1 MSVSRRAMLTVAAL
15 GTAGVVA
22 SIRALRELS
31 RLQLSYAVPAPNDS
45 SAAGV
50 SDYHGMQYRN
60 FGSTDMKVS
69 EIGFGSWAIGGN
81 AYGSVARPQ
90 SLDALARA
98 EELGCNFVDTAMVYG
113 DAEEILGE
121 FLASRRSKWLLASKY
136 SGQKAGLQA
145 TLESQLRRLR
155 TEAIDFYQ
163 IHWAPGRDEQALYEA
178 MYRAKKAGK
187 VRAIGVSLKSEQDI
201 DFVLDHTQIDG
212 FQLKFSLLD
221 PYPFLARIARFRAR
235 RPAIVVRSSLR
246 EGFLTGKFNA
256 RTTFID
262 PNDQRSKLS
271 PRNVADLVAAAE
283 HFRFLESVAG
293 SMACGAARYPLSF
306 PEVST
311 VILGTKSANQAI
323 DNFGA
328 VPGATL
334 PVEVLERIYREQ
346 KALGLHPVHRAVMD
360 WLRRTLRR

>member
-1 MSVSRRAMLTVAAL
+1 MSISRRALLTVAGL
-15 GTAGVVA
+15 GAVAVAAGA
-22 SIRALRELS
+22 RALRDLS
-31 RLQLSYAVPAPNDS
+31 RQQHFDAVPSQLGGD
-45 SAAGV
+45 AAGV
-50 SDYHGMQYRN
+50 SSEHRMRYRN

-69 EIGFGSWAIGGN
+69 EIGFGSWAIGGE
-81 AYGSVARPQ
+81 AYGSVERAQ

-121 FLASRRSKWLLASKY
+121 FLASRRGKWLVASKY

-145 TLESQLRRLR
+145 TLDSQLRRLR

-163 IHWAPGRDEQALYEA
+163 IHWAPGRDEQALYEDL
-178 MYRAKKAGK
+178 YRARKAGK
-187 VRAIGVSLKSEQDI
+187 VRAVGVSLKNEQDI
-201 DFVLDHTQIDG
+201 DYVLDHTQIDG

-221 PYPFLARIARFRAR
+221 PYPFLARVARIRER

-256 RTTFID
+256 QSTFTD

-271 PRNVADLVAAAE
+271 RREVADLAVAAE
-283 HFRFLESVAG
+283 HFRFLEGVAG
-293 SMACGAARYPLSF
+293 SMASGAARYPLSF

-311 VILGTKSANQAI
+311 VVLGTKSAEQSVA
-323 DNFGA
+323 NFGTA
-328 VPGATL
+328 SGATL
-334 PVEVLERIYREQ
+334 PVEALERIYREQ
-346 KALGLHPVHRAVMD
+346 QALGLHPVRRAVMD
-360 WLRRTLRR
+360 WLRRALRR